1 MKFGDRATFH
11 VNGIDKKGRGTATIG
26 SKHVVVPFAVPG
38 EEIEARLVKRD
49 GNELR
54 MRIERIIKPSPS
66 RVTPRCKYAG
76 QCGGCAWQQ
85 FDYTLQLQM
94 KLDLVNTSLAK
105 IDQGVEAVIPSK
117 SLYEYRNRMDYCV
130 GWKGE
135 VGLKEPGR
143 WNGYINLEECHLLSP
158 GAVEAM
164 TRFRAWMKENAVVPW
179 DGKKNTGYAR
189 YLVIREGKRTGQR
202 MITLVTADGEL
213 PARDKFIA
221 ALSPL
226 ATTLYHGINPTIT
239 DLSIASKLELLHGA
253 PELEEQI
260 AGKMFRIPPNSFFQ
274 TNSEMAEVLVQT
286 AREFLSPR
294 APKILLD
301 LYCGTGL
308 FGICLAGDAERVL
321 GVEADAEAIAVASG
335 NAERN
340 GVKNATF
347 VAAKAEELL
356 QWESEKPDTVIIDPP
371 RAGLHPKV
379 AGTLLALAPERILYV
394 SCNYESLVRDFA
406 ILGREYKITR
416 IAALD
421 LFPHSPHVETIALL
435 ERK

>member
-1 MKFGDRATFH
+1 
-11 VNGIDKKGRGTATIG
+11 
-26 SKHVVVPFAVPG
+26 
-38 EEIEARLVKRD
+38 
-49 GNELR
+49 
-54 MRIERIIKPSPS
+54 
-66 RVTPRCKYAG
+66 
-76 QCGGCAWQQ
+76 
-85 FDYTLQLQM
+85 
-94 KLDLVNTSLAK
+94 
-105 IDQGVEAVIPSK
+105 
-117 SLYEYRNRMDYCV
+117 
-130 GWKGE
+130 
-135 VGLKEPGR
+135 
-143 WNGYINLEECHLLSP
+143 
-158 GAVEAM
+158 VEAM